1 MLYNIHMLKDKIQ
14 EDLKA
19 AMIAKNEEALSTIR
33 MLKSALQYFEI
44 QKGGAGY
51 EATDEDVIEVVGRE
65 IKKRKESI
73 EMFEKGGRAELAE
86 KESKEMD
93 ILKGYLPQQLSEE
106 EIRNLIDD
114 AISQTGASTMQDMGK
129 VMGMLSPKIKGK
141 ADGGLVSSIV
151 REKLGA

>member
-1 MLYNIHMLKDKIQ
+1 
-14 EDLKA
+14 
-19 AMIAKNEEALSTIR
+19 
-33 MLKSALQYFEI
+33 
-44 QKGGAGY
+44 
-51 EATDEDVIEVVGRE
+51 
-65 IKKRKESI
+65 
-73 EMFEKGGRAELAE
+73 MFEKGGRAELAE
-86 KESKEMD
+86 KETNEMD

-106 EIRNLIDD
+106 EIRNLVDD